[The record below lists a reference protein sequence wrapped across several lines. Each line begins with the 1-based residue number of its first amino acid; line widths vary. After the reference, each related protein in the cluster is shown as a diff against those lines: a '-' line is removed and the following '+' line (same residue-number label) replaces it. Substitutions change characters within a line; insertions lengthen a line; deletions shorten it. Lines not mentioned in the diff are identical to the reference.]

1 MDNFDYTFLGRS
13 KSRRLSYKAM
23 GWEEVTKASVP
34 ALPGIDSSVDVM
46 EEAFDIGDE

>member
-1 MDNFDYTFLGRS
+1 
-13 KSRRLSYKAM
+13 M

-34 ALPGIDSSVDVM
+34 AAPGTDFSVDVM